1 MQERTKEN
9 LVKGQDIISEIVKNM
24 HEGLEPLHYTTLIPS
39 LYHVYLHTE
48 DYERLKGIFPQIID
62 EAKRVLAE
70 ELERMNKRSRPP
82 RIIQSL
88 RIPRKNTMKYLNAQ
102 DGWYIDF
109 YENTD
114 AETQRGDILIHS
126 ELALPLKTE
135 YGAGSKTKWITTRLA
150 GGKTTATQRYE
161 DSETRRSSGRAYA
174 RITYEDSLGKQTYL
188 VNKNQIVIGRGG
200 RDYWV
205 DLKLH
210 TTQDV
215 SREHVRLRYDEA
227 SRQFYIKD
235 LSRLGTTVNG
245 KPIAS
250 SIEIVEEV
258 KRDKN
263 IEIPLPPQARI
274 GLAGVVF
281 LNFEAVKE

>member
-1 MQERTKEN
+1 MQESTKEH

-48 DYERLKGIFPQIID
+48 DYERLKGVFPQIID

-70 ELERMNKRSRPP
+70 ELERMNKRNRPP

-88 RIPRKNTMKYLNAQ
+88 RIPRKNTMKFINAQ

-114 AETQRGDILIHS
+114 GETQRGDIVIHS
-126 ELALPLKTE
+126 ELALPPKTE
-135 YGAGSKTKWITTRLA
+135 YGAGSRTKRIATRLT
-150 GGKTTATQRYE
+150 GGKTTAIHSYE
-161 DSETRRSSGRAYA
+161 DSETRRSSDRTYA
-174 RITYEDSLGKQTYL
+174 RIAYEDSLGKQTYL
-188 VNKNQIVIGRGG
+188 VDKSQIVIGRGG

-215 SREHVRLRYDEA
+215 SREHIRLRYDEG

-245 KPIAS
+245 KSIAS
-250 SIEIVEEV
+250 SIELVGEV

-263 IEIPLPPQARI
+263 IEIPLPSQARI
-274 GLAGVVF
+274 GLAGVIF

>member
-1 MQERTKEN
+1 MQEQTNEN

-24 HEGLEPLHYTTLIPS
+24 HEGLEPLRYTTLVPS
-39 LYHVYLHTE
+39 LYHIYLHTE
-48 DYERLKGIFPQIID
+48 DYDRLKGIFPQIID

-70 ELERMNKRSRPP
+70 ELERMNKRTQPP

-88 RIPRKNTMKYLNAQ
+88 GISRKKAMKYLSAQ

-114 AETQRGDILIHS
+114 GDTQRGDIVIHS
-126 ELALPLKTE
+126 ELALPPKTE
-135 YGAGSKTKWITTRLA
+135 YGAGSRTKRITTRLA
-150 GGKTTATQRYE
+150 GGKATATQRYE
-161 DSETRRSSGRAYA
+161 DSETRRSSDRAYA
-174 RITYEDSLGKQTYL
+174 KITYEDSLGKQTYRM
-188 VNKNQIVIGRGG
+188 NKNQIVIGRGG

-215 SREHVRLRYDEA
+215 SREHIRLRCDER

-245 KPIAS
+245 KPIPS
-250 SIEIVEEV
+250 SIEMVEDV

-263 IEIPLPPQARI
+263 IETLLPRQARV

-281 LNFEAVKE
+281 LNFEAVIE